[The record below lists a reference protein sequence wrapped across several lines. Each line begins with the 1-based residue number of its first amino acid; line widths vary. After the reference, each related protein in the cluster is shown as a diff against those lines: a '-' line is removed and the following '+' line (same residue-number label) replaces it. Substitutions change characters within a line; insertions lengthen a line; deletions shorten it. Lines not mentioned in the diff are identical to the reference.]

1 MEKLKKLDEIASDRG
16 QSLAQMA
23 LSWVL
28 KDDLVTSVI
37 VGASSISQLDDN
49 LQAVMN
55 TDFCEEEIK
64 IINDLTI

>member
-55 TDFCEEEIK
+55 TGFCEEEIK